1 MCAVVVFCFPH
12 GCCLCE
18 CRAKALVPCVEVF
31 APQTQAAMCLLFN
44 QQTDMCA
51 CRPEALGPF
60 VELCFQGA
68 LQRTHTA
75 EGCAPLW
82 NEHFVLPYQ
91 PASGELGPSMLEEVR
106 AR

>member
-1 MCAVVVFCFPH
+1 MVFSISQ

-18 CRAKALVPCVEVF
+18 CRAKTLGPFVEF
-31 APQTQAAMCLLFN
+31 CAQAAPCLLLN

-68 LQRTHTA
+68 VQRTHTA

-91 PASGELGPSMLEEVR
+91 PTSGELGPSMLEEVR

>member
-1 MCAVVVFCFPH
+1 MQ
-12 GCCLCE
+12 
-18 CRAKALVPCVEVF
+18 AKALVPFVKVC
-31 APQTQAAMCLLFN
+31 APQAQAAPRLLFSK
-44 QQTDMCA
+44 QTDMCA

-68 LQRTHTA
+68 VQRTHTA

-91 PASGELGPSMLEEVR
+91 PTSGELGPSMLEEVR
-106 AR
+106 AQ

>member
-1 MCAVVVFCFPH
+1 MKDCPPQAQAVL
-12 GCCLCE
+12 G
-18 CRAKALVPCVEVF
+18 K
-31 APQTQAAMCLLFN
+31 LFI

-60 VELCFQGA
+60 VELRFQGA
-68 LQRTHTA
+68 VQRTHTA

-91 PASGELGPSMLEEVR
+91 PTSGELGPSMLEEVR
-106 AR
+106 AQ